1 MTSLAFKLLDTV
13 GPVVKKR
20 YDDRKVWDLTFG
32 QNKLLGWVPRRT
44 GITGKSYE
52 VPVTLGNVAGGSSDF
67 ASAVANRK
75 GTQHA
80 RWSATRT
87 KSYQTATIDN
97 ETLRAMKDDKG
108 AFFTAVTSQLDSAFR
123 AFGSDTGWA
132 IYKDGSG
139 IRGTVATVSNT
150 VLTLDAGG
158 TRAFSLGMRCSIYDS
173 TDTAL
178 AGTPNATDVRVIAID
193 RATETLT
200 FDTDLD
206 TVAGTVVAAVAANDV
221 LVRAGDEN
229 AKIDGLAA
237 AFPDPTTITTG
248 DSFFG
253 VDRSVYKERLLGLH
267 TDQSGAADFGV
278 ALRNAGAIAVE
289 NEANPSAVFM
299 HPLDV
304 ALLDIALDGDREF
317 DKVAS
322 QDGHIGFD
330 AIKVHLGGI
339 VVPVLADAWCPRDTA
354 YMLEKESLELFS
366 IDRAPDFVSEDGDM
380 LHRLEGADE
389 VEFRIG
395 AYLNFLSRAPGH
407 NVVVG
412 L

>member
-1 MTSLAFKLLDTV
+1 MASLAFKLLDTA

-32 QNKLLGWVPRRT
+32 QNKLLGWCPRKT
-44 GITGKSYE
+44 GVTGKSYE
-52 VPVTLGNVAGGSSDF
+52 VPITLGNIAGGSSDF
-67 ASAVANRK
+67 SEAVLSRK
-75 GTQHA
+75 GTQHS

-132 IYKDGSG
+132 IYQDGSG
-139 IRGTVATVSNT
+139 IRGTVATVTNT
-150 VLTLDAGG
+150 VVTVGAGES
-158 TRAFSLGMRCSIYDS
+158 RAFALGMRVEIY
-173 TDTAL
+173 TDATLAAL
-178 AGTPNATDVRVIAID
+178 EVTNARVIAIS

-206 TVAGTVVAAVAANDV
+206 TVAGDVAVAVTAGSV
-221 LVRAGDEN
+221 IVRAGDAN
-229 AKIDGLAA
+229 AKIAGLAA

-267 TDQSGAADFGV
+267 TDQSGAANFGV

-289 NEANPSAVFM
+289 NEANPSAAFM

-304 ALLDIALDGDREF
+304 ALLDVALDGDREF

-322 QDGHIGFD
+322 QDGHVGFD

-354 YMLEKESLELFS
+354 YLLEKESLELFS

-395 AYLNFLSRAPGH
+395 AYLNLLSRAPGH